1 MEKEIKKKN
10 YQSLSAEEIFA
21 LYQDENFFY
30 KMLNNM
36 LRFSKDITVL
46 FYVQPFVKD
55 LFEAIKQ

>member
-1 MEKEIKKKN
+1 MEKEMKEKH
-10 YQSLSAEEIFA
+10 YQFSSTEEIFT
-21 LYQDENFFY
+21 LYQDEGFFY

-55 LFEAIKQ
+55 LFEAIKT